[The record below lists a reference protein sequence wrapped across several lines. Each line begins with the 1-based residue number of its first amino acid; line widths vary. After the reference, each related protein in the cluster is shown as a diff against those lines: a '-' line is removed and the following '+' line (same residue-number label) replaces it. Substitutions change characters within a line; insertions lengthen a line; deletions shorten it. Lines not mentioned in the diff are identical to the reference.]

1 MISFLKSILFLG
13 LLLYF
18 SVRLISRIYKYF
30 KNRFLYGGLSSLEL
44 EYLKQVVKLKLNTPG
59 EFEAVKY
66 VMDRTG
72 WTFEKAKSFC
82 EKLVD
87 DKPLQQL
94 VDDKPIPK
102 VPTPDKKEGSSK
114 IIQETISED
123 ELVHLVKEKLILIGK
138 LATIKFVTDKT
149 GWGLKKSKE
158 FCDKIAD
165 EADLNDSDKQPE
177 LGTVALPSIK
187 ASKVN
192 PWASL
197 ELNSASKSLTKGN
210 VLVNEDE
217 VKSIMNKMGW
227 TYEKAEEYCKSLKQ
241 YDEHINKPF
250 KLKTNS

>member
-87 DKPLQQL
+87 DKPLAQ
-94 VDDKPIPK
+94 IPPPVK
-102 VPTPDKKEGSSK
+102 TDGSSK

-123 ELVHLVKEKLILIGK
+123 ELVHLVKEKLISIGK

-197 ELNSASKSLTKGN
+197 ELNSASKSLNKGN

-227 TYEKAEEYCKSLKQ
+227 TYEKAEEYCRSLKQ